1 MFTIHEVI
9 PAQLVEKHLGSIG
22 SKGIKPILCS
32 TLAGTVLIFFIELIS
47 ASYFIS

>member
-1 MFTIHEVI
+1 MFKIHEVI
-9 PAQLVEKHLGSIG
+9 PAQLVEKHLG